1 MFINIKTR
9 YYKEIAV
16 RPVLTAWMDSASGCI
31 VGWVI
36 SILPNSDT
44 IAEAFCRACTY
55 TLGDKFTGLPHS
67 VIMDCGKDYKSA
79 LLEDIPD
86 YYRKAV
92 ESEESFCL
100 NRRFSGLGI
109 LRAFSVDVYHCLP
122 YHPQSKPI
130 ERCFSSIENQIEKLP
145 GWCYRKPSDRPP
157 GFQKYIDTLL
167 KEKELYTLEEF
178 SEKFAVEILPAYH
191 GQIDN
196 SVSNLEI
203 PGWTLDIKN
212 MTPMQRY
219 ENLTKSRTLI
229 PSYKTVSII
238 KKHFEPN
245 CLIQGQGI
253 RLQYVYYDADELK
266 SLRGQHVDILYFKVT
281 KPFAPSSVTV
291 IYQSEY
297 LCEAF
302 PVTANSYTETA
313 SKILSELSHEQNK
326 QAGNI
331 HKAVTKIRTNVS
343 DINIPIKHRKS
354 EIQTLINAI
363 KYHPGII
370 FLFDEVTA
378 DPIKLSLLRKIYE
391 DAHVP
396 IVICGIPLLYSNL
409 YDSRHFDDFCSVT
422 SRIDEHE
429 MHGMRRVDAGSYLN
443 MIAEKESV
451 RFSYKAQQMLIATA
465 LNSSIGGIHAFTTI
479 IGRCITLARV
489 LYYNSPGHSFPDNT
503 QCIRPALPDGKAYP
517 GAELIL
523 TPPATPEPVTIDEA
537 MVGQMQSEYK
547 SHFPKVAQ
555 HSEK

>member
-1 MFINIKTR
+1 MVNDNWQADNHVFNIFVRTNVYQYKNGKR
-9 YYKEIAV
+9 YNTEIVV

-86 YYRKAV
+86 HYRKAV

-100 NRRFSGLGI
+100 NQRFSGLGI
-109 LRAFSVDVYHCLP
+109 LRSFSVDVYHCLP

-145 GWCYRKPSDRPP
+145 GWCYRKISDRPQ
-157 GFQKYIDTLL
+157 GFQKYIDDLL
-167 KEKELYTLEEF
+167 HEKKLYTLEEF
-178 SEKFAVEILPAYH
+178 SAKFADEILPAYH
-191 GQIDN
+191 GQMDD
-196 SVSNLEI
+196 SVANPEI
-203 PGWTLDIKN
+203 PGWTLDLKS

-245 CLIQGQGI
+245 CLIQAQGI
-253 RLQYVYYDADELK
+253 RFQYVYYDADELK

-302 PVTANSYTETA
+302 PNTANAYTETA
-313 SKILSELSHEQNK
+313 SKILSEISHEQNR
-326 QAGNI
+326 QAANI
-331 HKAVTKIRTNVS
+331 SNAVTKIRSNVS
-343 DINIPIKHRKS
+343 DILPDHTTASSLEEFQKS
-354 EIQTLINAI
+354 TTGQREQLRDEAYALPYKTESETSNSDESTAPLPDIESKQTSKILLQQGLDFLL
-363 KYHPGII
+363 GI
-370 FLFDEVTA
+370 
-378 DPIKLSLLRKIYE
+378 
-391 DAHVP
+391 
-396 IVICGIPLLYSNL
+396 
-409 YDSRHFDDFCSVT
+409 
-422 SRIDEHE
+422 
-429 MHGMRRVDAGSYLN
+429 
-443 MIAEKESV
+443 
-451 RFSYKAQQMLIATA
+451 
-465 LNSSIGGIHAFTTI
+465 
-479 IGRCITLARV
+479 
-489 LYYNSPGHSFPDNT
+489 DNT
-503 QCIRPALPDGKAYP
+503 D
-517 GAELIL
+517 
-523 TPPATPEPVTIDEA
+523 
-537 MVGQMQSEYK
+537 
-547 SHFPKVAQ
+547 F
-555 HSEK
+555 